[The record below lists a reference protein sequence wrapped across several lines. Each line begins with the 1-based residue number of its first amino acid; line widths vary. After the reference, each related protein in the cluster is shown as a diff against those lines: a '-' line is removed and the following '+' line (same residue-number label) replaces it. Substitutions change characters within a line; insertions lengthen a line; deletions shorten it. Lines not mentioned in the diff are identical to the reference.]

1 MLNSHNDSSLNDYQ
15 GIPFPRLINNCFV
28 RSVGKRN
35 KHNLWNNAG
44 ELSNKVHFSRL
55 YFPENNAKIIISFRE
70 IKKDR
75 LK

>member
-1 MLNSHNDSSLNDYQ
+1 MLNSHSDSSLNFYQ

-44 ELSNKVHFSRL
+44 ELSNKVHLFGLSL
-55 YFPENNAKIIISFRE
+55 KILDIYYIV
-70 IKKDR
+70 
-75 LK
+75 